1 MFLLVTGRAKS
12 RSRSDEPIRTQ
23 RDRSTSRD
31 RVRRSKRRSEK
42 ESDSSNKCPPII
54 IGPLTTNQDLV
65 DTKGET
71 IYNLPLMIQQP
82 FLRAKKDPIK
92 VDISVK
98 LIPKSRKKEKKRRGA
113 QIDEIVVQADEFK
126 GVNNNISMEVSD
138 RDVHVLNETVE
149 IIEEHNSDANVVQ
162 DDDKISEEDQNIEK
176 SNEPQLENA
185 STSLEP
191 QHDLDDSVV
200 PMKTDDKILAD
211 DTKENIDEPK
221 ESILQSENT
230 DSIMEE
236 TVKEKDGEG
245 E

>member
-31 RVRRSKRRSEK
+31 RVRRSKRHSEK

-82 FLRAKKDPIK
+82 FLLEKKDPIK

-185 STSLEP
+185 STPLEP